1 MRALIVA
8 TVVTLWCGQ
17 AFASGG
23 IACEADDDNVVIR
36 VDAGLTRGMGS
47 AMFSF
52 DGRLTLKDM
61 SIAQDLRAQKFGREH
76 VAQYWLDGDG
86 LKLRLYRE
94 RDGDAPHGYVDV
106 AIQTVSGDSEQDG
119 TYTISVYDM
128 RDARNGEAKTAS
140 LSGEID
146 CFVE

>member
-1 MRALIVA
+1 MRAVLVA
-8 TVVTLWCGQ
+8 TLVTLWCGT

-23 IACEADDDNVVIR
+23 IACEADDDNGTIR
-36 VDAGLTRGMGS
+36 IDGGVTRGMGS
-47 AMFSF
+47 ALFSF
-52 DGRLTLKDM
+52 DGESSMKDTA
-61 SIAQDLRAQKFGREH
+61 IAEDLRVQKFGREH
-76 VAQYWLDGDG
+76 VVQYWIDGDG

-106 AIQTVSGDSEQDG
+106 TIETVSGDAEQDG
-119 TYTISVYDM
+119 TYTVSVYDM
-128 RDARNGEAKTAS
+128 RDAKDGEAKTAS